1 MPILAASDD
10 PPTSLEAAAALRPR
24 TAPELIDAA
33 AVLTRRH
40 YPPLL
45 LLAALGL
52 LSSAPVYLGYELF
65 PEQTLTGLP
74 RVAAEVY
81 ETLVGCLFGGVMVAA
96 ASDAYLGR
104 GVDVVRCLRAAV
116 SRAWPLIVSGVLV
129 MVTTVAGLALLV
141 VPGLLAIVRL
151 FAVTPAVVLEDRGAL
166 EAVRRSAA
174 LSRGIGWKILATV
187 GVPAAAFI
195 LVWIVLM
202 LLFEAWT
209 GREASATYLASV
221 VTTLA
226 TPFLYVLATMTYYDA
241 RIVRE
246 GLDLELMADALGRAA
261 EPRGR

>member
-1 MPILAASDD
+1 MPTLAASDD
-10 PPTSLEAAAALRPR
+10 PLTTLEAAAALRPR

-52 LSSAPVYLGYELF
+52 LSSAPVYLGYELL
-65 PEQTLTGLP
+65 PEHTLTGLP
-74 RVAAEVY
+74 RVAAEIY
-81 ETLVGCLFGGVMVAA
+81 ETVAGCLFGGVMVVA

-104 GVDVVRCLRAAV
+104 GVDIVRCLRAAV

-129 MVTTVAGLALLV
+129 TVASLAGLVLLV
-141 VPGLLAIVRL
+141 VPGLLAIVRF
-151 FAVTPAVVLEDRGAL
+151 FAVTPAVVLEGRGAL
-166 EAVRRSAA
+166 EAIRRSAA

-187 GVPAAAFI
+187 GLPAAAFI
-195 LVWIVLM
+195 AVWFVLM

-221 VTTLA
+221 VTSLA

-241 RIVRE
+241 RTHGATEHCV
-246 GLDLELMADALGRAA
+246 GRGPAFYFFTS
-261 EPRGR
+261 RS

>member
-1 MPILAASDD
+1 MPNLAASHD
-10 PPTSLEAAAALRPR
+10 PLTSLEAAALRPR

-45 LLAALGL
+45 LLTALGL
-52 LSSAPVYLGYELF
+52 LASAPVYLGYELL
-65 PEQTLTGLP
+65 PEHTIAGLP

-81 ETLVGCLFGGVMVAA
+81 ETLTGCLLGGVMVAA

-104 GVDVVRCLRAAV
+104 GVDIPRCLRAAV
-116 SRAWPLIVSGVLV
+116 SRAWPLIVSCVLA
-129 MVTTVAGLALLV
+129 MVATLAGLALLV
-141 VPGLLAIVRL
+141 VPGLLVIVRL
-151 FAVTPAVVLEDRGAL
+151 FAVTPAVVVEGRGAL
-166 EAVRRSAA
+166 EAIRRSAA

-187 GVPAAAFI
+187 GVPTAAIMA
-195 LVWIVLM
+195 VWIALM

-221 VTTLA
+221 VTSLA
-226 TPFLYVLATMTYYDA
+226 SPFLYVLATMTYYDA

-246 GLDLELMADALGRAA
+246 GLDLELMTNALGREA
-261 EPRGR
+261 EPRGP